1 MDYGSIILSLA
12 AITVAS
18 TLMLHQLLRRHT
30 LGRARF
36 AVWEWS
42 VNRRFKRVRP
52 GPITIEALDDI
63 DQTLRA
69 VEHYRTRDGTRSIL
83 KLHSLSPAGT
93 VRTWHLMLQE
103 ADSFSTPIGLRPGRA
118 SVSLIDLMNLP
129 LMPKLS
135 NESRFAVYAL
145 RATDARELAASP
157 ARALLPP
164 DIGLIRS
171 ADQIILDF
179 TSRPFDP
186 TEFDRMLAVA
196 EQIRKVV

>member
-1 MDYGSIILSLA
+1 MDYWSIILSLA
-12 AITVAS
+12 AILVAS
-18 TLMLHQLLRRHT
+18 SLMLHQLLNRHT
-30 LGRARF
+30 IGRERF
-36 AVWEWS
+36 AMWEWS
-42 VNRRFKRVRP
+42 VNRRFKRARA

-63 DQTLRA
+63 DQTLRV
-69 VEHYRTRDGTRSIL
+69 VERYRTRDGTRSIL
-83 KLHSLSPAGT
+83 KLHSLDSSGT

-103 ADSFSTPIGLRPGRA
+103 TDAFSTPIGLRPNGA

-129 LMPKLS
+129 LLPRLS

-171 ADQIILDF
+171 ADQVILDF
-179 TSRPFDP
+179 TARPFDP

-196 EQIRKVV
+196 DQVRRVV

>member
-1 MDYGSIILSLA
+1 M
-12 AITVAS
+12 
-18 TLMLHQLLRRHT
+18 
-30 LGRARF
+30 
-36 AVWEWS
+36 WEWS
-42 VNRRFKRVRP
+42 VNRRFKRARA

-63 DQTLRA
+63 DQTLRV
-69 VEHYRTRDGTRSIL
+69 VERYRTRDGTRSIL
-83 KLHSLSPAGT
+83 KLHSLDSSGT

-103 ADSFSTPIGLRPGRA
+103 TDAFSTPIGLRPNGA

-129 LMPKLS
+129 LLPRLS

-171 ADQIILDF
+171 ADQVILDF
-179 TSRPFDP
+179 TARPFDP

-196 EQIRKVV
+196 DQVRRVV